1 MTCTDAQVRLMMQ
14 ERQKGRTQEQAAVKA
29 NVRSRKTV
37 ARYEQLGKL
46 PSELKEPRQ
55 YRTRQDPFAE
65 DWPQVEEMLRDA
77 PELEAK
83 TLFEWLCERNP
94 GKYQEGQLRT
104 LQRRVSDWRAL
115 NVDKT
120 AVLEQ
125 VHQPGEALQSDGTW
139 LNELEITINGEPF
152 KHILIHCV
160 LPYSNWEWGVTAQS
174 ESLLAYQRALQ
185 ATLFRLGAVPTYHQ
199 TDNTSAATFQVQGE
213 AGKRDYN
220 QGYVELLHHFEM
232 QPRTIQVGSPE
243 QNGDIETSNGGLKR
257 ALRQH
262 LLMRGSRDF
271 DTLEEYEQFVEGVMA
286 KRNEGRQERLAKEMA
301 VMQPLKAQ
309 AISTYQEVRVKVNR
323 GGLIR
328 VQHNSYSV
336 PTSLIGYQVRVRIY
350 EWHLEVRYG
359 QQMVE
364 TIPRLVGQNKQQINY
379 RHLIDSL
386 LRKPGGFHNYRTGK
400 PSSPV

>member
-55 YRTRQDPFAE
+55 YRTRQDPFAD

-104 LQRRVSDWRAL
+104 LQRRVCDWRAL

-139 LNELEITINGEPF
+139 LNELEITIAGEPF
-152 KHILIHCV
+152 KHILIQCV
-160 LPYSNWEWGVTAQS
+160 LP
-174 ESLLAYQRALQ
+174 
-185 ATLFRLGAVPTYHQ
+185 
-199 TDNTSAATFQVQGE
+199 
-213 AGKRDYN
+213 
-220 QGYVELLHHFEM
+220 
-232 QPRTIQVGSPE
+232 
-243 QNGDIETSNGGLKR
+243 
-257 ALRQH
+257 
-262 LLMRGSRDF
+262 
-271 DTLEEYEQFVEGVMA
+271 
-286 KRNEGRQERLAKEMA
+286 
-301 VMQPLKAQ
+301 
-309 AISTYQEVRVKVNR
+309 
-323 GGLIR
+323 
-328 VQHNSYSV
+328 
-336 PTSLIGYQVRVRIY
+336 
-350 EWHLEVRYG
+350 
-359 QQMVE
+359 
-364 TIPRLVGQNKQQINY
+364 
-379 RHLIDSL
+379 
-386 LRKPGGFHNYRTGK
+386 
-400 PSSPV
+400 